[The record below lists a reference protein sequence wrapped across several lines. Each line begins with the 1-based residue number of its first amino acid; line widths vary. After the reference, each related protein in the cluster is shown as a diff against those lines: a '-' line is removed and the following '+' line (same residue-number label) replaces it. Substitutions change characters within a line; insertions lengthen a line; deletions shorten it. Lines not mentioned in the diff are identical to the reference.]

1 MARHMSEWVVQSSV
15 PAPTLG
21 NLSPMANALRKMA
34 NYLGLMDDPEL
45 GSEEVTD
52 LVFAQPKTHEQR
64 NKSVVRQ
71 ATLAIAPVTPKPVP
85 MQLDLPVLDR
95 IVTLHPRFY
104 NEARTIGE
112 QYREGNPVII
122 NLTDMDESERKRL
135 VDFASGLVFGLHGT
149 IERVTSKVFL
159 LSPANVRVSS
169 EDKTAAAEASFFNQS

>member
-1 MARHMSEWVVQSSV
+1 
-15 PAPTLG
+15 
-21 NLSPMANALRKMA
+21 MANALRKMA
-34 NYLGLMDDPEL
+34 NYLGLMDDPDL
-45 GSEEVTD
+45 GAEETSEH
-52 LVFAQPKTHEQR
+52 VFAQPKTHEQR
-64 NKSVVRQ
+64 NKTQIRP
-71 ATLAIAPVTPKPVP
+71 ATLAIAPVTSPTLVAPAV
-85 MQLDLPVLDR
+85 QLDLPVLDR

-122 NLTDMDESERKRL
+122 NLSDMDESERKRL